1 MAFAMM
7 QNTSLMDIDWKTGC
21 YNLMAEIAQH
31 IGVPNG
37 VSTPQHQNQQA
48 PQSHNQQQQKPGPGP
63 GVVVNVQN
71 QSAVPAQAVEPR
83 RVLIDK
89 AQLEQFLQ
97 RHPEVLQAMAQ
108 EMQQAATA
116 GQTVPRAIPASQ
128 QSLQINQ
135 APVDKPEQSTAPAPI
150 AIQPV
155 QAQQAALQSKIQ
167 RLVTIPNK
175 TPPSSPYGI
184 GEMNQAS
191 RVDITSLDTQA
202 ELYKTDFTIKPVS
215 RAIQGY
221 QQASNAYAHQASID
235 PIRLEKDT
243 VRKNNPEV
251 LRRLQSAKNIKAALA
266 TALTAAHVVEGKDL
280 SQLNV
285 PNIKAF
291 DPTKQRSTQDAQPRR
306 ATLSSARA
314 LTQPAPQDRALVQ
327 RKSDILPFAEQY
339 ARTLGY
345 DPEKGETEK
354 ILQDT
359 VNFYGKS
366 DTLANTLKTLV
377 NNLAAM

>member
-1 MAFAMM
+1 MM

-31 IGVPNG
+31 IGVPKG

-48 PQSHNQQQQKPGPGP
+48 PQSHNQQQQKPGPG
-63 GVVVNVQN
+63 VFVNVQN
-71 QSAVPAQAVEPR
+71 QGAAPAQPVEPR

-135 APVDKPEQSTAPAPI
+135 APVDKPEQTIAPKPI
-150 AIQPV
+150 ALKPAQP
-155 QAQQAALQSKIQ
+155 QQVALQSKIQ

-235 PIRLEKDT
+235 PIRLEKDAE
-243 VRKNNPEV
+243 RKNNPEV
-251 LRRLQSAKNIKAALA
+251 LRRLQSAKNIQAALA

-285 PNIKAF
+285 PDIKTF
-291 DPTKQRSTQDAQPRR
+291 DPTKQRSTQEAQPRQ

-314 LTQPAPQDRALVQ
+314 LTQPAPKDKALDQ

-339 ARTLGY
+339 ARSLGY